1 MEKLTPSFLDYYVS
15 IIKHPSKTFEDLFRD
30 KQRIRFGFYAVL
42 IPVCVYTLVYLFLIL
57 GGGEPFKPWLA
68 IPPEVYYRYNV
79 FFLAPSLIFGWILAS
94 GVVQLLSRL
103 FSGSGTFEATSAG
116 LGFGIGL
123 ASWTT
128 GFHDLITS
136 FLGAVHIISQHN
148 YEVALNSPTIWRTIL
163 WIQFALYLFCFILLF
178 TIGIKCAHKI
188 KTGPAIFLAFTGF
201 ICYQLFFLIFNR

>member
-1 MEKLTPSFLDYYVS
+1 MKKITSSFLDYYVS
-15 IIKHPSKTFEDLFRD
+15 IIKHPSKTFEDLIRD
-30 KQRIRFGFYAVL
+30 KQKIRFGFFAVL
-42 IPVCVYTLVYLFLIL
+42 IQVSVYTLVYIFLIL
-57 GGGEPFKPWLA
+57 GRGEPFKPWLS

-103 FSGSGTFEATSAG
+103 FSGSGNFEDTG
-116 LGFGIGL
+116 VVIGFGIGL

-128 GFHDLITS
+128 GFHDLLTS

-148 YEVALNSPTIWRTIL
+148 YEMALNTPTFWRTIL
-163 WIQFALYLFCFILLF
+163 WIQFALYLFFFLLLF
-178 TIGIKCAHKI
+178 TIGIKCVHKI
-188 KTGPAIFLAFTGF
+188 KTLPSLFLAFTGF